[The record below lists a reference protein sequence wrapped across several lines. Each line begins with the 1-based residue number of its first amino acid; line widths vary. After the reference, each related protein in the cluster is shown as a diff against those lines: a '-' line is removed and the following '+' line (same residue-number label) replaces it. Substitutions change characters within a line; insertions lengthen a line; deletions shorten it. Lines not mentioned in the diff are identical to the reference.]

1 MGRKALPALTRLPWE
16 IARSYYRRILP
27 EKDCPKH
34 GYRLYDRPLLASYS
48 RSGTNWLR
56 FIIEDISGLPT
67 PGKACLHAQHDGNF
81 VIDRA
86 HKAYACMQRHP
97 KVMLVLRDYREC
109 LLRHHRSLWLRNPIV
124 NEFLVDRSEE
134 QPARWYIENIEAFD
148 EYPREKLLLYYE
160 DLVIKP
166 ETIIPRLSEF
176 LGLNPERTADFIDRL
191 DAKAAQSVGIYAAS
205 GRLSVTGASR
215 DLRHHAHEH
224 LSAAQQL
231 EFDTFYRERYSNLF
245 EKYLKRYA
253 PSVA

>member
-1 MGRKALPALTRLPWE
+1 
-16 IARSYYRRILP
+16 
-27 EKDCPKH
+27 
-34 GYRLYDRPLLASYS
+34 
-48 RSGTNWLR
+48 
-56 FIIEDISGLPT
+56 
-67 PGKACLHAQHDGNF
+67 
-81 VIDRA
+81 
-86 HKAYACMQRHP
+86 MQRHP